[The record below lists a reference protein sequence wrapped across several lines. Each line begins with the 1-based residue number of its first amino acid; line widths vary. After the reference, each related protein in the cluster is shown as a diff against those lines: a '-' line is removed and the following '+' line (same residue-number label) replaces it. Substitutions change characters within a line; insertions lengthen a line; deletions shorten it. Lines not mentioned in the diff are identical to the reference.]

1 MNGTSAPERK
11 AFQLLTRDAAA
22 FQHYWTEAE
31 RTHVPREQRATT
43 ARKPSPLEKLSSRER
58 RFHLYLPRNIEPV
71 FEMGLQ
77 EPEAFVQISSRGQ
90 CVGMLGNPDI
100 IRSLTVSGLGEGAYW
115 TLDAIGPNAASVGM
129 KEFCS
134 CVSRGEDQYASAL
147 QKYAVYFVPL
157 SSREANPPFEEQ
169 RLGGLAMLVPLAEDR
184 SDLCLILTMMANA
197 LMLNQHHIQRHYRQH
212 QMTGREI
219 LTIDTS
225 VHPGEYTITSVD
237 RPLFQMLNLEPMEL
251 YLRPLRL
258 LIDPLPANR
267 EFWDI
272 VQNKLLVND
281 RELTIAFQG
290 KTRTCV
296 ISTDVFEQ
304 PRLHLT
310 GMLVFFTT
318 PQRISKQ
325 ISEKSGNSAVRTF
338 DNLIG
343 QSAAIK
349 SAVRRARLIAN
360 TDSNMLLLGESGVGK
375 DVFAQAIHNA
385 SARRGKPFI
394 AVNCGALPRDLIASE
409 LFGYEAGAFT
419 GAKRQGNIGK
429 FELANG
435 GTLFLDEIGELPL
448 DLQAT
453 LLRAVE
459 QKRFTRLGGNK
470 EIDVDVKII
479 SATNANL
486 LQMAEERRFREDLY
500 YRLSTVQ
507 VVIPPLRERGEDI
520 LLLAEYFIDRVAK
533 RMGRYE
539 KITLSDDAK
548 AVLMAHRWRGN
559 VRELQNLME
568 GIVQIYPDNV
578 ITREHILE
586 NLRTPAPVLEPVA
599 PVQIQVQPQSVPAPP
614 KPQGKK
620 TPPDKE
626 QLLAALEQ
634 CGGNRSAA
642 AAQLGISRRT
652 IYRYLEQF
660 GIE

>member
-1 MNGTSAPERK
+1 MNGTSTTEQRT
-11 AFQLLTRDAAA
+11 FQLLTRDAAA

-31 RTHVPREQRATT
+31 RTHVPREKRASESPKT
-43 ARKPSPLEKLSSRER
+43 SPLEKLSSRER
-58 RFHLYLPRNIEPV
+58 RFHLYLPRNIEPI
-71 FEMGLQ
+71 FDTGMP
-77 EPEAFVQISSRGQ
+77 EPEAFVQLSSRGQ
-90 CVGMLGNPDI
+90 CIGMLGNKDVM
-100 IRSLTVSGLGEGAYW
+100 RSLTVSGLGEGAYW
-115 TLDAIGPNAASVGM
+115 TLDAIGPNAVSVGM
-129 KEFCS
+129 REFCR
-134 CVSRGEDQYASAL
+134 CISRGEDQYFTAL
-147 QKYAVYFVPL
+147 QKYAIYFVPL
-157 SSREANPPFEEQ
+157 SSRDANPPFDEQ
-169 RLGGLAMLVPLAEDR
+169 RLGGLAMLVPLADDR
-184 SDLCLILTMMANA
+184 TDLCLILTMMANA

-225 VHPGEYTITSVD
+225 VKPGEYTITGVD
-237 RPLFQMLNLEPMEL
+237 RPLFQMLNLEPTEL

-258 LIDPLPANR
+258 LVDAPPANR

-281 RELTIAFQG
+281 RELTISFQG
-290 KTRTCV
+290 KARTCV

-304 PRLHLT
+304 PRLRLT
-310 GMLVFFTT
+310 GMLIFFTT

-520 LLLAEYFIDRVAK
+520 LLLSEYFIDRVAK
-533 RMGRYE
+533 RMGRCE

-586 NLRTPAPVLEPVA
+586 NLRTPAPVMEPV
-599 PVQIQVQPQSVPAPP
+599 VQPDVPEPPKVQAKEP
-614 KPQGKK
+614 KPQEKK
-620 TPPDKE
+620 VPLNKE
-626 QLLAALEQ
+626 RILEALEQ

-642 AAQLGISRRT
+642 AAELGISRRT
-652 IYRYLEQF
+652 IYRYMEQF